1 MRIGE
6 AVAVAVFP
14 HPRTWPGVLV
24 LAALLVLA
32 PGRAG
37 AESRA
42 VARFQDEIQPILI
55 DYCYRCHGDGMKKGG
70 VAFDGFASEEALVG
84 KRDLWW
90 AVLKN
95 VRAGIMPPAGKP
107 QPTAH
112 EVRLLADWIKHDVF
126 GIDPRDPDP
135 GRVTIRRLN
144 RVEYRNTIR
153 DLMGLDFKA
162 EDEFPP
168 DDSGYGFDNIGDVL
182 TVSPLLLE
190 KYLQAAETIVKAAV
204 PVVPKLTPER
214 TYRGVEFRG
223 SERGQTGDRLPIF
236 KEARVARSFRADQAG
251 DYRLT
256 LEVAVQG
263 NSRPDSGRGTVV
275 FKVDDR
281 VRMRQSLGGPKSQA
295 WHVTIDEHW
304 SSGDHRLALEVQPQ
318 SPGGDS
324 ISPVLIG
331 NAVGAVGGS
340 APGAVVA
347 RAQERNATA
356 FRIVSVRIQGP
367 LDPKYQVR
375 PPNYSRFFPRDEP
388 PESDA
393 ERRRY
398 ARDVLVRFAQRAFR
412 RPVDDRTIHRLVAIA
427 EGVYR
432 QPGRRFE
439 EGMAQAMVAV
449 LASPRFVFRIEDVE
463 PGQSAQ
469 PHALIDEWALASRLS
484 YFLWST
490 LPDDELFGLAGQ
502 GALRKDLPRQVD
514 RMLKDPRGRALTQ
527 NFVGQWLQVRDLDG
541 IYFNERAIL
550 RREGI
555 RLQGADTERNV
566 LGRDLRRAMRSE
578 TEMAFEYVA
587 REDRSVLEWLDSDY
601 TFLNAKLAKHYGIA
615 GVDGSEMRRVRLP
628 KDSPRGGVLAHGS
641 ILAVTSNPTRTSAVK
656 RGQFILDNILGTPA
670 PPPPPDIP
678 ALEASKKEFKDRE
691 PSTRELMALHRSK
704 PMCSSCH
711 ARMDPLGLA
720 LENFNAFGG
729 WREAELKQPID
740 ASGQL
745 ITGEAFHDVRDL
757 KRILA
762 QRHRLDFYRCLTEK
776 MLTYAL
782 GRGLEYDDV
791 ETVDRIVERL
801 DRAGGRFSALLMGVI
816 ESSPFQKRRNG
827 STPATE
833 SRVSSNQ
840 SSRTQG
846 QP

>member
-1 MRIGE
+1 
-6 AVAVAVFP
+6 
-14 HPRTWPGVLV
+14 
-24 LAALLVLA
+24 
-32 PGRAG
+32 
-37 AESRA
+37 
-42 VARFQDEIQPILI
+42 
-55 DYCYRCHGDGMKKGG
+55 
-70 VAFDGFASEEALVG
+70 
-84 KRDLWW
+84 
-90 AVLKN
+90 
-95 VRAGIMPPAGKP
+95 MPPHGKP
-107 QPTAH
+107 QPTSQ
-112 EVRLLADWIKHDVF
+112 ESRVLADWIKHDVF

-153 DLMGLDFKA
+153 DLMGFDFKA
-162 EDEFPP
+162 EEEFPP

-190 KYLQAAETIVKAAV
+190 KYFQAAETIVKAAV
-204 PVVPKLTPER
+204 PVVSKFTPER
-214 TYRGVEFRG
+214 TYRGVDFRG
-223 SERGQTGDRLPIF
+223 SERGQNRDRLPII
-236 KEARVARSFRADQAG
+236 KQAQVARTFTADHAG

-256 LEVAVQG
+256 LELALQV
-263 NSRPDSGRGTVV
+263 NSRPEPDRGTVV
-275 FKVDDR
+275 FQVDDR
-281 VRMRQSLGGPKSQA
+281 VRIRQSLGGPKPQTL
-295 WHVTIDEHW
+295 HFTIDEHW
-304 SSGDHRLALEVQPQ
+304 SSGDHRLTFEIQPQ
-318 SPGGDS
+318 PPEGGGASAALVDR
-324 ISPVLIG
+324 VVHVVG
-331 NAVGAVGGS
+331 GGAVGAVVRLVHEPS
-340 APGAVVA
+340 AA
-347 RAQERNATA
+347 A
-356 FRIVSVRIQGP
+356 FRIVSVRVQGP
-367 LDPKYQVR
+367 LGPQHRVR
-375 PPNYSRFFPRDEP
+375 PPNHGRFFPRDEP

-393 ERRRY
+393 ERRLY
-398 ARDVLVRFAQRAFR
+398 ARYVLGRFAQKAFR
-412 RPVDDRTIHRLVAIA
+412 RPVEPRSIDRLVAIA

-432 QPGRRFE
+432 QPGKRFE
-439 EGMAQAMVAV
+439 EGVAQAMVAV
-449 LASPRFVFRIEDVE
+449 LASPRFVFRIEDVA

-490 LPDDELFGLAGQ
+490 MPDEELVGLAGQ
-502 GALRKDLPRQVD
+502 EALRQNLPRQVD
-514 RMLKDPRGRALTQ
+514 RMLKDARGRALSQ

-541 IYFNERAIL
+541 IYFNERAVL

-578 TEMAFEYVA
+578 TELAFEYVA
-587 REDRSVLEWLDSDY
+587 REDRSVLEWLDSEY
-601 TFLNAKLAKHYGIA
+601 TFLNAKLAKHYGIP
-615 GVDGSEMRRVRLP
+615 GVDGTEMRRVNLP
-628 KDSPRGGVLAHGS
+628 KGSPRGGVLGHGT

-704 PMCSSCH
+704 PLCSSCH

-745 ITGEAFHDVRDL
+745 ITGEPFHDVRDL
-757 KRILA
+757 KRILKE
-762 QRHRLDFYRCLTEK
+762 RHRLDFYRCLTEK

-791 ETVDRIVERL
+791 ETVDHIVERL
-801 DRAGGRFSALLMGVI
+801 DQAGGRFSALLMGVI
-816 ESSPFQKRRNG
+816 DSAPFQKRRNG
-827 STPATE
+827 SAAAAE
-833 SRVSSNQ
+833 STVSSSRP

-846 QP
+846 KP